1 MIKDTT
7 WLVENYCNECEDGKV
22 YNNMVTSTGR
32 DCPECDGTGHIE
44 RTITMYETEYEVKED
59 YPEAIK
65 VIKIHS
71 ARPLF

>member
-1 MIKDTT
+1 MISNTT
-7 WLVENYCNECEDGKV
+7 WLVENYCNVCEDGKV
-22 YNNMVTSTGR
+22 YNDMVTSIGHY
-32 DCPECDGTGHIE
+32 CGECDGTGTIE
-44 RTITMYETEYEVKED
+44 KTVLFYETECEVKED